1 MSSAV
6 SVLGGYIFRI
16 MNSTG
21 FVTDGNRMVLW
32 LADILIMF
40 MLAGKLLQLI
50 LRQIFGQK
58 TEKLINA
65 MKKISDGEFDIKLYG
80 GKKLTDPGQNTV
92 ETFNDMATQLR
103 SNAELNRDFAGNF
116 SHEIKTPLGTI
127 NGFAKILKDNSLSEE
142 EKLEYLNIIID
153 ESDRLSILS
162 NNILLLSRIE
172 KQTDPVSMAEF
183 NLTEQIRQTAAL
195 MYHKWNEKNI
205 EIIIEGEDVTVSAN
219 RELMAQVWIN
229 LLDNAIKFSPVNEA
243 IYIKVEKNADRI
255 TVSIKNHGHTLS
267 KDEIPHIFD
276 KFYQGTGEKKNL
288 GNGLGLAMVRKITEL
303 HRGFVSAELL
313 DDDTIQININLP
325 ACQ

>member
-1 MSSAV
+1 
-6 SVLGGYIFRI
+6 
-16 MNSTG
+16 
-21 FVTDGNRMVLW
+21 MVN
-32 LADILIMF
+32 ILFLF
-40 MLAGKLLQLI
+40 MIAGMLLHFL
-50 LRQIFGQK
+50 LRLIFGKK

-65 MKKISDGEFDIKLYG
+65 MKKISDGELDVQLYK
-80 GKKLTDPGQNTV
+80 GKKLTDPGHNTV
-92 ETFNDMATQLR
+92 ETFNDMATQLK
-103 SNAELNRDFAGNF
+103 SNAEFNRDFAGSF
-116 SHEIKTPLGTI
+116 SHEIKTPIGTI

-162 NNILLLSRIE
+162 NNILLLSRLE

-195 MYHKWNEKNI
+195 LYHKWDEKNI
-205 EIIIEGEDVTVSAN
+205 EIVIEGEDVTLSAN

-229 LLDNAIKFSPVNEA
+229 LLDNSIKFSPVNEA
-243 IYIKVEKNADRI
+243 IYVKVTKNADCI

-267 KDEIPHIFD
+267 ADEIPHIFD

-303 HRGFVSAELL
+303 HGGTASAELCS
-313 DDDTIQININLP
+313 DDTIQININFP
-325 ACQ
+325 VCQ